1 MLTRTSE
8 LRPSRG
14 RSRNWRERKAEK
26 KGILSDLRI
35 DVEGL
40 CVKCAM
46 YVWFVYGVLEGG
58 GGLRRRGERGRG
70 ISNMVP
76 GERLASYMSGGSVG
90 VH

>member
-1 MLTRTSE
+1 MRE
-8 LRPSRG
+8 VCYVCMVCIWCVG
-14 RSRNWRERKAEK
+14 R
-26 KGILSDLRI
+26 
-35 DVEGL
+35 
-40 CVKCAM
+40 
-46 YVWFVYGVLEGG
+46 G